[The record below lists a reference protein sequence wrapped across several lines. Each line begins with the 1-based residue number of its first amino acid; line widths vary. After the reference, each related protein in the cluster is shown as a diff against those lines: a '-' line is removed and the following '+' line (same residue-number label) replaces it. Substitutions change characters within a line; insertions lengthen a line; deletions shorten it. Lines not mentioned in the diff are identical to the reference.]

1 MNPIQLKQPQRIV
14 FGTGCMS
21 QMCDDIIR
29 MEHKKLFVLTADPI
43 MPLVQPSI
51 DTLNAAGVE
60 TMVETKIMGEP
71 TVNDFKRI
79 LKEAQDFGADSVV
92 GIGGGSVMDVAK
104 LVAVFANSSQPIEEA
119 YGIDKIKISLPTGEG
134 RGGAPLWF
142 ACAPTTAGTGSEVSP
157 NAILLDETDNGK
169 KGIVSNHLLCNVAY
183 IDPQLTVT
191 VPPRITAET
200 GMDALTHCIEVYT
213 NIHAHP
219 CVDMYALM
227 GIKLIA
233 QNLLRAVKD
242 GKDMEAREAMLL
254 GSMYGGL
261 GLGPV
266 NTAAVHALAYP
277 VGGMFH
283 KSHGLS
289 NSVLLPTVMKFNMQA
304 NLKRYADVAIAC
316 GCEPGATDEETA
328 MRGVEFVAQLSKD
341 CGIPQT
347 LAEIDIPQSAV
358 PEMAKAAMLQQRLLV
373 NNPRPVTEQDAVDIY
388 NSLY

>member
-14 FGTGCMS
+14 FGTGCMNT
-21 QMCDDIIR
+21 MCDEYIASGLKR
-29 MEHKKLFVLTADPI
+29 LFILTANPI
-43 MPLVQPSI
+43 LPLIKPVIERLGQ
-51 DTLNAAGVE
+51 AGVA
-60 TMVETKIMGEP
+60 TMVETKILGEP

-79 LKEAQDFGADSVV
+79 LQEARDFNADSVI

-104 LVAVFANSSQPIEEA
+104 LVATFLHSTQAIEEC
-119 YGIDKIKISLPTGEG
+119 YGIGFVKQ
-134 RGGAPLWF
+134 RGVWF

-169 KGIVSNHLLCNVAY
+169 KGIISNHLLCDVAY
-183 IDPQLTVT
+183 LDPALTAT

-213 NIHAHP
+213 NVHAHP
-219 CVDMYALM
+219 CVDMYALR
-227 GIKLIA
+227 GIELIA
-233 QNLLRAVKD
+233 RNLQRAVSN
-242 GKDMEAREAMLL
+242 GRDMEAREAMLL

-289 NSVLLPTVMKFNMQA
+289 NSVLLPTVMKYNMPA
-304 NLKRYADVAIAC
+304 NVKRYADVAIAC
-316 GCEPGATDEETA
+316 GCEPGANDEETA
-328 MRGVEFVAQLSKD
+328 LRGVEFVAQLSKA

-358 PEMAKAAMLQQRLLV
+358 PEMAAAAMLQQRLLV
-373 NNPRPVTEQDAVDIY
+373 NNPRPVTEQDAANIY

>member
-1 MNPIQLKQPQRIV
+1 MEPIILKQPQRIV

-21 QMCDDIIR
+21 QMCDEILR
-29 MEHKKLFVLTADPI
+29 MGHRQLFVLTADPI
-43 MPLVQPSI
+43 LPMLEPHLRMLEANGVKTQ
-51 DTLNAAGVE
+51 VE
-60 TMVETKIMGEP
+60 TQILGEP
-71 TVNDFKRI
+71 TVGDFKRI
-79 LKEAQDFGADSVV
+79 LQEAQEFGADAVIGV
-92 GIGGGSVMDVAK
+92 GGGSVMDVAK
-104 LVAVFANSSQPIEEA
+104 LVATFMHSEQRIEDC
-119 YGIDKIKISLPTGEG
+119 YGIGFVRQ
-134 RGGAPLWF
+134 RGVWF

-169 KGIVSNHLLCNVAY
+169 KGIISDFLLADVAY
-183 IDPQLTVT
+183 LDPSLTET

-213 NIHAHP
+213 NKFAHP
-219 CVDMYALM
+219 TVDMYARY
-227 GIKLIA
+227 GIQLIA
-233 QNLLRAVKD
+233 RNLRRAVQN
-242 GKDMEAREAMLL
+242 GHDMEAREAMLL

-289 NSVLLPTVMKFNMQA
+289 NSVLLPTVMKFNRA
-304 NLKRYADVAIAC
+304 SNLRKYAEVALAC
-316 GCEPGATDEETA
+316 GCEPGADDEETA
-328 MRGVEFVAQLSKD
+328 LRGVEFVAQLSRD

-347 LAEIDIPQSAV
+347 LAEIGIPQSAV
-358 PEMAKAAMLQQRLLV
+358 PEMAAAAMKQQRLLK
-373 NNPRPVTEQDAVDIY
+373 NNPRPVSQQDAEDIY

>member
-1 MNPIQLKQPQRIV
+1 MKAIELKQPQRIV

-21 QMCDDIIR
+21 QMRDEYLASG
-29 MEHKKLFVLTADPI
+29 MKKLFLLTADPI
-43 MPLVQPSI
+43 LPLIQPTI
-51 DTLNAAGVE
+51 CGLEQEGVSVC
-60 TMVETKIMGEP
+60 VETKILGEP
-71 TVNDFKRI
+71 TVGDFKRI
-79 LKEAQDFGADSVV
+79 LKEAQDFNADSVI

-104 LVAVFANSSQPIEEA
+104 LVATFLHSEQNIEEC
-119 YGIDKIKISLPTGEG
+119 YGIGFIKK
-134 RGGAPLWF
+134 RGVWF

-169 KGIVSNHLLCNVAY
+169 KGIISNHLLCDVAY
-183 IDPQLTVT
+183 LDPNLTAT

-213 NIHAHP
+213 NKFAHP
-219 CVDMYALM
+219 CVDMYALK
-227 GIKLIA
+227 GISLIA
-233 QNLLRAVKD
+233 QNLERAVKD
-242 GKDMEAREAMLL
+242 GKNMEAREAMLL

-289 NSVLLPTVMKFNMQA
+289 NSILLPTVMRFNMQG
-304 NLKRYADVAIAC
+304 NEKRYADVAIAC
-316 GCEPGATDEETA
+316 GCQRGETDAETA
-328 MRGVEFVAQLSKD
+328 LRGVEFISQLSKA

-347 LAEIDIPQSAV
+347 LEEIGIPKTAV
-358 PEMAKAAMLQQRLLV
+358 PQMAKAAMLKQRLLK
-373 NNPRPVTEQDAVDIY
+373 NNPRPITEQDCTDIY
-388 NSLY
+388 NSL

>member
-1 MNPIQLKQPQRIV
+1 MKSIELKQPQRIV
-14 FGTGCMS
+14 FGTGCMK
-21 QMCDDIIR
+21 QMCEEYIASG
-29 MEHKKLFVLTADPI
+29 MKNLFILTADPI
-43 MPLVQPSI
+43 LPLVQPVI
-51 DTLNAAGVE
+51 CRLEEEGVR
-60 TMVETKIMGEP
+60 TMVETKILGEP
-71 TVNDFKRI
+71 TVGDFKRI
-79 LKEAQDFGADSVV
+79 LKEAQEFGADSVI

-104 LVAVFANSSQPIEEA
+104 LVAVFMHSEQKIEEC
-119 YGIDKIKISLPTGEG
+119 YGIGFIRQ
-134 RGGAPLWF
+134 RGVWF

-169 KGIVSNHLLCNVAY
+169 KGIISNFLLADVAY
-183 IDPQLTVT
+183 LDPQLTAT

-213 NIHAHP
+213 NKFAHP
-219 CVDMYALM
+219 CVDMYALK
-227 GIKLIA
+227 GIELIA
-233 QNLLRAVKD
+233 KNLERAVKN
-242 GKDMEAREAMLL
+242 GSDMEAREAMLL

-289 NSVLLPTVMKFNMQA
+289 NSVLLPTVMKFNMQG
-304 NLKRYADVAIAC
+304 NEKRYADVAIAC

-328 MRGVEFVAQLSKD
+328 MRGVEFIAAMSKA

-347 LAEIDIPQSAV
+347 LEEIGIPASAIDD
-358 PEMAKAAMLQQRLLV
+358 MAKAAMQQQRLLK
-373 NNPRPVTEQDAVDIY
+373 NNPRPITEEDCREIY
-388 NSLY
+388 GALA

>member
-1 MNPIQLKQPQRIV
+1 MKSIELKQPQRIV
-14 FGTGCMS
+14 FGTGCMK
-21 QMCDDIIR
+21 QMCEEYIASG
-29 MEHKKLFVLTADPI
+29 MKNLFILTADPI
-43 MPLVQPSI
+43 LPLVQPVI
-51 DTLNAAGVE
+51 CRLEEEGVR
-60 TMVETKIMGEP
+60 TMVETKILGEP
-71 TVNDFKRI
+71 TVGDFKRI
-79 LKEAQDFGADSVV
+79 LKEAQEFGADSVI

-104 LVAVFANSSQPIEEA
+104 LVAVFMHSEQKIEEC
-119 YGIDKIKISLPTGEG
+119 YGIGFIRQ
-134 RGGAPLWF
+134 RGVWF

-169 KGIVSNHLLCNVAY
+169 KGIISNFLLADVAY
-183 IDPQLTVT
+183 LDPQLTAT

-213 NIHAHP
+213 NKFAHP
-219 CVDMYALM
+219 CVDMYALK
-227 GIKLIA
+227 GIELIA
-233 QNLLRAVKD
+233 KNLERAVKN
-242 GKDMEAREAMLL
+242 GSDMEAREAMLL

-289 NSVLLPTVMKFNMQA
+289 NSVLLPTVMKFNMQG
-304 NLKRYADVAIAC
+304 NEKRYADVAIAC

-328 MRGVEFVAQLSKD
+328 MRGVEFIAAMSKA

-347 LAEIDIPQSAV
+347 LEEIGIPASAIDD
-358 PEMAKAAMLQQRLLV
+358 MAKAAMLQQRLLK
-373 NNPRPVTEQDAVDIY
+373 NNPRPITEEDCREIY
-388 NSLY
+388 GALA

>member
-1 MNPIQLKQPQRIV
+1 MKAIELKQPQRIV

-21 QMCDDIIR
+21 QMRDDFLASG
-29 MEHKKLFVLTADPI
+29 MKKLFLLTADPI
-43 MPLVQPSI
+43 LPLIQPTI
-51 DTLNAAGVE
+51 CGLEQEGVSVC
-60 TMVETKIMGEP
+60 VETKILGEP
-71 TVNDFKRI
+71 TVGDFKRI
-79 LKEAQDFGADSVV
+79 LKEAQEFHADSVI

-104 LVAVFANSSQPIEEA
+104 LVATFLHSEQTIEEC
-119 YGIDKIKISLPTGEG
+119 YGIGFIKK
-134 RGGAPLWF
+134 RGVWF
-142 ACAPTTAGTGSEVSP
+142 ACVPTTAGTGSEVSP

-169 KGIVSNHLLCNVAY
+169 KGIISNHLLCDVAY
-183 IDPQLTVT
+183 LDPNLTAT

-213 NIHAHP
+213 NKFAHP
-219 CVDMYALM
+219 CVDMYALK
-227 GIKLIA
+227 GISLIA
-233 QNLLRAVKD
+233 KNLERAVKN

-289 NSVLLPTVMKFNMQA
+289 NSILLPTVMRFNMQG
-304 NLKRYADVAIAC
+304 NEKRYADVAIAC
-316 GCEPGATDEETA
+316 GCQPGETDAETA
-328 MRGVEFVAQLSKD
+328 LRGVEFICKLSKA

-347 LAEIDIPQSAV
+347 LEQIGIPKTAV
-358 PEMAKAAMLQQRLLV
+358 PEMAKAAMLQQRLLK
-373 NNPRPVTEQDAVDIY
+373 NNPRPITEQDCADIY
-388 NSLY
+388 NIL

>member
-1 MNPIQLKQPQRIV
+1 MKAIELKQPQRIV

-21 QMCDDIIR
+21 QMRDEYLASG
-29 MEHKKLFVLTADPI
+29 MKKLFLLTADPI
-43 MPLVQPSI
+43 LPLIQPTI
-51 DTLNAAGVE
+51 CGLEQEGVSVC
-60 TMVETKIMGEP
+60 VETKILGEP
-71 TVNDFKRI
+71 TVGDFKRI
-79 LKEAQDFGADSVV
+79 LKEAQDFNADSVI

-104 LVAVFANSSQPIEEA
+104 LVATFLHSEQTIEEC
-119 YGIDKIKISLPTGEG
+119 YGIGFIKK
-134 RGGAPLWF
+134 RGVWF

-169 KGIVSNHLLCNVAY
+169 KGIISNHLLCDVAY
-183 IDPQLTVT
+183 LDPNLTAT

-213 NIHAHP
+213 NKFAHP
-219 CVDMYALM
+219 CVDMYALK
-227 GIKLIA
+227 GISLIA
-233 QNLLRAVKD
+233 QNLERAVKD
-242 GKDMEAREAMLL
+242 GKDVEAREAMLL

-289 NSVLLPTVMKFNMQA
+289 NSVLLPTVMRFNMQG
-304 NLKRYADVAIAC
+304 NEKRYADVAIAC
-316 GCEPGATDEETA
+316 GCQPGETDAETA
-328 MRGVEFVAQLSKD
+328 LRGVEFICQLSKA

-347 LAEIDIPQSAV
+347 LEEIGIPKTAV
-358 PEMAKAAMLQQRLLV
+358 PQMAKAAMLQQRLLK
-373 NNPRPVTEQDAVDIY
+373 NNPRPVTEQDCVDIY
-388 NSLY
+388 NSL

>member
-1 MNPIQLKQPQRIV
+1 MKSIELKQPQRIV
-14 FGTGCMS
+14 FGTGCMK
-21 QMCDDIIR
+21 QMCEEYIASG
-29 MEHKKLFVLTADPI
+29 MKNLFILTADPI
-43 MPLVQPSI
+43 LPLVQPVI
-51 DTLNAAGVE
+51 CRLEEEGVR
-60 TMVETKIMGEP
+60 TMVETKILGEP
-71 TVNDFKRI
+71 TVGDFKRI
-79 LKEAQDFGADSVV
+79 LKEAQEFGADSVI

-104 LVAVFANSSQPIEEA
+104 LVAVFMHSEQKIEEC
-119 YGIDKIKISLPTGEG
+119 YGIGFIRQ
-134 RGGAPLWF
+134 RGVWF

-169 KGIVSNHLLCNVAY
+169 KGIISNFLLADVAY
-183 IDPQLTVT
+183 LDPQLTAT

-213 NIHAHP
+213 NKFAHP
-219 CVDMYALM
+219 CVDMYALK
-227 GIKLIA
+227 GIELIA
-233 QNLLRAVKD
+233 KNLERAVKN
-242 GKDMEAREAMLL
+242 GSDMEAREAMLL

-289 NSVLLPTVMKFNMQA
+289 NSVLLPTVMKFNMQG
-304 NLKRYADVAIAC
+304 NEKRYADVAIAC

-328 MRGVEFVAQLSKD
+328 MRGVDFIAAMSKA

-347 LAEIDIPQSAV
+347 LEEIGIPASAIDD
-358 PEMAKAAMLQQRLLV
+358 MAKAAMLQQRLLK
-373 NNPRPVTEQDAVDIY
+373 NNPRPITEEDCREIY
-388 NSLY
+388 GALA

>member
-1 MNPIQLKQPQRIV
+1 MKAIELKQPQRIV

-21 QMCDDIIR
+21 QMRDDFLASG
-29 MEHKKLFVLTADPI
+29 MKKLFLLTADPI
-43 MPLVQPSI
+43 LPLIQPTI
-51 DTLNAAGVE
+51 CGLEQEGVSVC
-60 TMVETKIMGEP
+60 VETKILGEP
-71 TVNDFKRI
+71 TVGDFKRI
-79 LKEAQDFGADSVV
+79 LKEAQEFHADSVI

-104 LVAVFANSSQPIEEA
+104 LVATFLHSEQTIEEC
-119 YGIDKIKISLPTGEG
+119 YGIGFIKK
-134 RGGAPLWF
+134 RGVWF
-142 ACAPTTAGTGSEVSP
+142 ACVPTTAGTGSEVSP

-169 KGIVSNHLLCNVAY
+169 KGIISNHLLCDVAY
-183 IDPQLTVT
+183 LDPNLTVT

-213 NIHAHP
+213 NKFAHP
-219 CVDMYALM
+219 CVDMYALK
-227 GIKLIA
+227 GISLIA
-233 QNLLRAVKD
+233 KNLERAVKN

-289 NSVLLPTVMKFNMQA
+289 NSILLPTVMRFNMQG
-304 NLKRYADVAIAC
+304 NEKRYADVAIAC
-316 GCEPGATDEETA
+316 GCQPGDTDAETA
-328 MRGVEFVAQLSKD
+328 LRGVEFICKLSKA

-347 LAEIDIPQSAV
+347 LEQIGIPKTAV
-358 PEMAKAAMLQQRLLV
+358 PEMAKAAMLQQRLLK
-373 NNPRPVTEQDAVDIY
+373 NNPRPITEQDCADIY
-388 NSLY
+388 NSL

>member
-1 MNPIQLKQPQRIV
+1 MKAIELKQPQRIV

-21 QMCDDIIR
+21 QMRDEYLASG
-29 MEHKKLFVLTADPI
+29 MKKLFLLTADPI
-43 MPLVQPSI
+43 LPLIQPTI
-51 DTLNAAGVE
+51 CGLEQEGVSVC
-60 TMVETKIMGEP
+60 VETKILGEP
-71 TVNDFKRI
+71 TVGDFKRI
-79 LKEAQDFGADSVV
+79 LKEAQDFNADSVI

-104 LVAVFANSSQPIEEA
+104 LVATFLHSEQTIEEC
-119 YGIDKIKISLPTGEG
+119 YGIGFIKK
-134 RGGAPLWF
+134 RGVWF

-169 KGIVSNHLLCNVAY
+169 KGIISNHLLCDVAY
-183 IDPQLTVT
+183 LDPNLTAT
-191 VPPRITAET
+191 VPPRITAEA

-213 NIHAHP
+213 NKFAHP
-219 CVDMYALM
+219 CVDMYALK
-227 GIKLIA
+227 GISLIA
-233 QNLLRAVKD
+233 KNLERAVKN

-289 NSVLLPTVMKFNMQA
+289 NSILLPTVMRFNMQG
-304 NLKRYADVAIAC
+304 NEKRYADVAIAC
-316 GCEPGATDEETA
+316 GCQPGETDAETA
-328 MRGVEFVAQLSKD
+328 LRGVEFICKLSKA

-347 LAEIDIPQSAV
+347 LEQIGIPKTAV
-358 PEMAKAAMLQQRLLV
+358 PEMAKAAMLQQRLLK
-373 NNPRPVTEQDAVDIY
+373 NNPRPITEQDCADIY
-388 NSLY
+388 NSL

>member
-1 MNPIQLKQPQRIV
+1 MKNIELKQPERIV
-14 FGTGCMS
+14 FGTGCLS
-21 QMCDDIIR
+21 QMCDEYVQSG
-29 MEHKKLFVLTADPI
+29 MNHLFILTADPI
-43 MPLVQPSI
+43 LPLVEPAI
-51 DTLNAAGVE
+51 EKLKAAGVE
-60 TMVETKIMGEP
+60 TMVETKILGEP
-71 TVNDFKRI
+71 TVGDFKRI
-79 LKEAQDFGADSVV
+79 LKEAEDFGADSVI

-104 LVAVFANSSQPIEEA
+104 LVACFVGNEQPIEEA
-119 YGIDKIKISLPTGEG
+119 YGIGNLRIRKQ
-134 RGGAPLWF
+134 GALWF

-169 KGIVSNHLLCNVAY
+169 KGIISNHLLCNVAY

-213 NIHAHP
+213 NKFAHP

-233 QNLLRAVKD
+233 QNLERAVKD

-304 NLKRYADVAIAC
+304 DVKRYADVAIAC
-316 GCEPGATDEETA
+316 GCERGATDEETA
-328 MRGVEFVAQLSKD
+328 LRGVEFVEQLSKA

-347 LAEIDIPQSAV
+347 LAEIDIPQTAV
-358 PEMAKAAMLQQRLLV
+358 AEMAKAAMLQQRLLK
-373 NNPRPVTEQDAVDIY
+373 NNPRPVTEQDCADIY

>member
-1 MNPIQLKQPQRIV
+1 MNKIELKQPQRIV
-14 FGTGCMS
+14 FGTGCMQ
-21 QMCDDIIR
+21 QMVD
-29 MEHKKLFVLTADPI
+29 EVLQLGKKNLFLLSADPI
-43 MPLVQPSI
+43 LPLI
-51 DTLNAAGVE
+51 EKNIEALRNGGVNV
-60 TMVETKIMGEP
+60 MVETKILGEP
-71 TVNDFKRI
+71 TVGDFKRI
-79 LKEAQDFGADSVV
+79 LKEAQEFGADAVI

-104 LVAVFANSSQPIEEA
+104 LVATFLHAEQKIEEC
-119 YGIDKIKISLPTGEG
+119 YGIGFVKQ
-134 RGGAPLWF
+134 RGVWF

-157 NAILLDETDNGK
+157 NAILLDESDNGK
-169 KGIVSNHLLCNVAY
+169 KGIISNYLLCDVAY
-183 IDPQLTVT
+183 LDPALTAT

-213 NIHAHP
+213 NVHAHP
-219 CVDMYALM
+219 CVDMYALK
-227 GIKLIA
+227 GIELIA
-233 QNLLRAVKD
+233 KNLERAVKD

-289 NSVLLPTVMKFNMQA
+289 NSVLLPTVMKFNMSA
-304 NLKRYADVAIAC
+304 NLKKYAEVAIAC
-316 GCEPGATDEETA
+316 GCEAGANDEETA
-328 MRGVEFVAQLSKD
+328 MRGVEFVAQLSKN

-347 LAEIDIPQSAV
+347 LTEIDIPQTAV
-358 PEMAKAAMLQQRLLV
+358 PEMAAAAMKQQRLLV
-373 NNPRPVTEQDAVDIY
+373 NNPRPVTEQDAADIY

>member
-1 MNPIQLKQPQRIV
+1 MKAIELKQPQRIV

-21 QMCDDIIR
+21 QMRDEYLASG
-29 MEHKKLFVLTADPI
+29 MKKLFLLTADPI
-43 MPLVQPSI
+43 LPLIQPTI
-51 DTLNAAGVE
+51 CGLEQEGVSVC
-60 TMVETKIMGEP
+60 VETKILGEP
-71 TVNDFKRI
+71 TVGDFKRI
-79 LKEAQDFGADSVV
+79 LKEAQDFNADSVI

-104 LVAVFANSSQPIEEA
+104 LVATFLHSEQNIEEC
-119 YGIDKIKISLPTGEG
+119 YGIGFIKK
-134 RGGAPLWF
+134 RGVWF

-169 KGIVSNHLLCNVAY
+169 KGIISNHLLCDVAY
-183 IDPQLTVT
+183 LDPNLTAT

-213 NIHAHP
+213 NKFAHP
-219 CVDMYALM
+219 CVDMYALK
-227 GIKLIA
+227 GISLIA
-233 QNLLRAVKD
+233 QNLERAVKD
-242 GKDMEAREAMLL
+242 GKNMEAREAMLL

-289 NSVLLPTVMKFNMQA
+289 NSVLLPTVMRFNMQG
-304 NLKRYADVAIAC
+304 NEKRYADVAIAC
-316 GCEPGATDEETA
+316 GCQPGETDAETA
-328 MRGVEFVAQLSKD
+328 LRGVEFICQLSKA

-347 LAEIDIPQSAV
+347 LEEIGIPKTAV
-358 PEMAKAAMLQQRLLV
+358 PQMAKAAMLQQRLLK
-373 NNPRPVTEQDAVDIY
+373 NNPRPVTEQDCVDIY
-388 NSLY
+388 NSL

>member
-1 MNPIQLKQPQRIV
+1 MKAIELKQPQRIV

-21 QMCDDIIR
+21 QMRDEYLASG
-29 MEHKKLFVLTADPI
+29 MKKLFLLTADPI
-43 MPLVQPSI
+43 LPLIQPTI
-51 DTLNAAGVE
+51 CGLEQEGVSVC
-60 TMVETKIMGEP
+60 VETKILGEP
-71 TVNDFKRI
+71 TVGDFKRI
-79 LKEAQDFGADSVV
+79 LKEAQDFNADSVI

-104 LVAVFANSSQPIEEA
+104 LVATFLHSEQTIEEC
-119 YGIDKIKISLPTGEG
+119 YGIGFIKK
-134 RGGAPLWF
+134 RGVWF

-169 KGIVSNHLLCNVAY
+169 KGIISNHLLCDVAY
-183 IDPQLTVT
+183 LDPNLTAT

-213 NIHAHP
+213 NKFAHP
-219 CVDMYALM
+219 CVDMYALK
-227 GIKLIA
+227 GISLIA
-233 QNLLRAVKD
+233 QNLERAVKD
-242 GKDMEAREAMLL
+242 GKNMEAREAMLL

-289 NSVLLPTVMKFNMQA
+289 NSILLPTVMRFNMQG
-304 NLKRYADVAIAC
+304 NEKRYADVAIAC
-316 GCEPGATDEETA
+316 GCQRGETDAETA
-328 MRGVEFVAQLSKD
+328 LRGVEFICQLSKA

-347 LAEIDIPQSAV
+347 LEEIGIPKTAV
-358 PEMAKAAMLQQRLLV
+358 PEMAKAAMLQQRLLK
-373 NNPRPVTEQDAVDIY
+373 NNPRPVTEQDCVDIY
-388 NSLY
+388 NSL

>member
-1 MNPIQLKQPQRIV
+1 MKAIELKQPQRIV

-21 QMCDDIIR
+21 QMRDEYLASG
-29 MEHKKLFVLTADPI
+29 MKKLFLLTADPI
-43 MPLVQPSI
+43 LPLIQPTI
-51 DTLNAAGVE
+51 CGLEQEGVSVC
-60 TMVETKIMGEP
+60 VETKILGEP
-71 TVNDFKRI
+71 TVGDFKRI
-79 LKEAQDFGADSVV
+79 LKEAQDFNADSVI

-104 LVAVFANSSQPIEEA
+104 LVATFLHSEQNIEEC
-119 YGIDKIKISLPTGEG
+119 YGIGFIKK
-134 RGGAPLWF
+134 RGVWF

-169 KGIVSNHLLCNVAY
+169 KGIISNHLLCDVAY
-183 IDPQLTVT
+183 LDPNLTAT

-213 NIHAHP
+213 NKFAHP
-219 CVDMYALM
+219 CVDMYALK
-227 GIKLIA
+227 GISLIA
-233 QNLLRAVKD
+233 QNLERAVKN

-289 NSVLLPTVMKFNMQA
+289 NSVLLPTVMRFNMQG
-304 NLKRYADVAIAC
+304 NEKRYADVAIAC
-316 GCEPGATDEETA
+316 GCQPGETDAETA
-328 MRGVEFVAQLSKD
+328 LRGVEFICQLSKA

-347 LAEIDIPQSAV
+347 LEEIGIPKTAV
-358 PEMAKAAMLQQRLLV
+358 PQMAKAAMLQQRLLK
-373 NNPRPVTEQDAVDIY
+373 NNPRPVTEQDCTDIY
-388 NSLY
+388 NSL

>member
-1 MNPIQLKQPQRIV
+1 MKGIQLKQPQRIV

-21 QMCDDIIR
+21 QMCDDYLETGLKR
-29 MEHKKLFVLTADPI
+29 LFILTATPI
-43 MPLVQPSI
+43 LPLIEPSVKR
-51 DTLNAAGVE
+51 LGEAGIATTIE
-60 TMVETKIMGEP
+60 TDILGEP
-71 TVNDFKRI
+71 TVGDFKRI
-79 LKEAQDFGADSVV
+79 LAEAKEFGADSVI

-104 LVAVFANSSQPIEEA
+104 LVANFLHSEQQIEDC
-119 YGIDKIKISLPTGEG
+119 YGIGKLKHPAGKG
-134 RGGAPLWF
+134 PVWF

-169 KGIVSNHLLCNVAY
+169 KGIISNSLLCNVAY
-183 IDPQLTVT
+183 LDPQLTVT
-191 VPPRITAET
+191 VPARITAET

-213 NIHAHP
+213 NIHSHP
-219 CVDMYALM
+219 CVDMYARK
-227 GIKLIA
+227 GIELIA
-233 QNLLRAVKD
+233 QNLERAVKD
-242 GKDMEAREAMLL
+242 GNDIEAREAMLL

-289 NSVLLPTVMKFNMQA
+289 NAILLPTVMKYNME
-304 NLKRYADVAIAC
+304 ADVKKYAEVALAC
-316 GCEPGATDEETA
+316 GCEPGADDKETA
-328 MRGVEFVAQLSKD
+328 LRGVAFVEQLSKN

-347 LAEIDIPQSAV
+347 LEEIGIPRTAI
-358 PEMAKAAMLQQRLLV
+358 PEMAAAAMLQQRLLV

-388 NSLY
+388 GSLSPLPLS

>member
-1 MNPIQLKQPQRIV
+1 MKAIELKQPQRIV

-21 QMCDDIIR
+21 QMRDEYLASG
-29 MEHKKLFVLTADPI
+29 MKKLFLLTADPI
-43 MPLVQPSI
+43 LHLIQPTI
-51 DTLNAAGVE
+51 CGLEQEGVSVC
-60 TMVETKIMGEP
+60 VETKILGEP
-71 TVNDFKRI
+71 TVGDFKRI
-79 LKEAQDFGADSVV
+79 LKEAQDFNADSVI

-104 LVAVFANSSQPIEEA
+104 LVATFLHSEQTIEEC
-119 YGIDKIKISLPTGEG
+119 YGIGFIKK
-134 RGGAPLWF
+134 RGVWF

-169 KGIVSNHLLCNVAY
+169 KGIISNHLLCDVAY
-183 IDPQLTVT
+183 LDPNLTAT

-213 NIHAHP
+213 NKFAHP
-219 CVDMYALM
+219 CVDMYALK
-227 GIKLIA
+227 GISLIA
-233 QNLLRAVKD
+233 QNLERAVKD
-242 GKDMEAREAMLL
+242 GKNMEAREAMLL

-289 NSVLLPTVMKFNMQA
+289 NSILLPTVMRFNMQG
-304 NLKRYADVAIAC
+304 NEKRYADVAIAC
-316 GCEPGATDEETA
+316 GCQRGETDAETA
-328 MRGVEFVAQLSKD
+328 LRGVEFICQLSKA

-347 LAEIDIPQSAV
+347 LEEIGIPKTAV
-358 PEMAKAAMLQQRLLV
+358 PQMAKAAMLQQRLLK
-373 NNPRPVTEQDAVDIY
+373 NNPRTITEQDCTDIY
-388 NSLY
+388 NSL

>member
-1 MNPIQLKQPQRIV
+1 MKAIELKQPQRIV

-21 QMCDDIIR
+21 QMRDEYLASG
-29 MEHKKLFVLTADPI
+29 MKKLFLLTADPI
-43 MPLVQPSI
+43 LPLIQPTI
-51 DTLNAAGVE
+51 CGLEQEGVSVC
-60 TMVETKIMGEP
+60 VETKILGEP
-71 TVNDFKRI
+71 TVGDFKRI
-79 LKEAQDFGADSVV
+79 LKEAQDFNADSVI

-104 LVAVFANSSQPIEEA
+104 LVATFLHSEQNIEEC
-119 YGIDKIKISLPTGEG
+119 YGIGFIKK
-134 RGGAPLWF
+134 RGVWF

-169 KGIVSNHLLCNVAY
+169 KGIISNHLLCDVAY
-183 IDPQLTVT
+183 LDPNLTAT

-213 NIHAHP
+213 NKFAHP
-219 CVDMYALM
+219 CVDMYALK
-227 GIKLIA
+227 GISLIA
-233 QNLLRAVKD
+233 QNLERAVKD
-242 GKDMEAREAMLL
+242 GKDVEAREAMLL

-289 NSVLLPTVMKFNMQA
+289 NSILLPTVMRFNMQG
-304 NLKRYADVAIAC
+304 NEKRYADVAIAC
-316 GCEPGATDEETA
+316 GCQRGETDAETA
-328 MRGVEFVAQLSKD
+328 LRGVEFICQLSKA

-347 LAEIDIPQSAV
+347 LEEIGIPKTAV
-358 PEMAKAAMLQQRLLV
+358 PQMAKAAMLQQRLLK
-373 NNPRPVTEQDAVDIY
+373 NNPRTITEQDCTDIY
-388 NSLY
+388 NSL

>member
-1 MNPIQLKQPQRIV
+1 MNKIELKQPQRIV
-14 FGTGCMS
+14 FGTGCMQ
-21 QMCDDIIR
+21 QMVD
-29 MEHKKLFVLTADPI
+29 EVLQLGKKNLFLLSADPI
-43 MPLVQPSI
+43 LPLI
-51 DTLNAAGVE
+51 EKNIEALRNGGVNV
-60 TMVETKIMGEP
+60 MVETKILGEP
-71 TVNDFKRI
+71 TVGDFKRI
-79 LKEAQDFGADSVV
+79 LKEAQEFGADAVI

-104 LVAVFANSSQPIEEA
+104 LVATFLHAEQKIEEC
-119 YGIDKIKISLPTGEG
+119 YGIGFVKQ
-134 RGGAPLWF
+134 RGVWF

-157 NAILLDETDNGK
+157 NAILLDESDNGK
-169 KGIVSNHLLCNVAY
+169 KGIISNYLLCDVAY
-183 IDPQLTVT
+183 LDPALTAT

-213 NIHAHP
+213 NVHAHP
-219 CVDMYALM
+219 CVDMYALK
-227 GIKLIA
+227 GIELIA
-233 QNLLRAVKD
+233 KNLERAVKD

-289 NSVLLPTVMKFNMQA
+289 NSVLLPTVMKFNMSA
-304 NLKRYADVAIAC
+304 NLKKYAEVAIAC
-316 GCEPGATDEETA
+316 GCEAGANDEETA
-328 MRGVEFVAQLSKD
+328 MRGVEFVAQLSKN

-347 LAEIDIPQSAV
+347 LAEIDIPQTAV
-358 PEMAKAAMLQQRLLV
+358 PEMAAAAMKQQRLLV
-373 NNPRPVTEQDAVDIY
+373 NNPRPVTEQDAADIY

>member
-1 MNPIQLKQPQRIV
+1 MKAIELKQPQRIV

-21 QMCDDIIR
+21 QMRDEYLASG
-29 MEHKKLFVLTADPI
+29 MKKLFLLTADPI
-43 MPLVQPSI
+43 LPLIQPTI
-51 DTLNAAGVE
+51 CGLEQEGVSVC
-60 TMVETKIMGEP
+60 VETKILGEP
-71 TVNDFKRI
+71 TVGDFKRI
-79 LKEAQDFGADSVV
+79 LKEAQDFNADSVI

-104 LVAVFANSSQPIEEA
+104 LVATFLHSEQNIEEC
-119 YGIDKIKISLPTGEG
+119 YGIGFIKK
-134 RGGAPLWF
+134 RGVWF

-169 KGIVSNHLLCNVAY
+169 KGIISNHLLCDVAY
-183 IDPQLTVT
+183 LDPNLTAT

-213 NIHAHP
+213 NKFAHP
-219 CVDMYALM
+219 CVDMYALK
-227 GIKLIA
+227 GISLIA
-233 QNLLRAVKD
+233 QNLERAVKN

-289 NSVLLPTVMKFNMQA
+289 NSILLPTVMRFNMQG
-304 NLKRYADVAIAC
+304 NEKRYADVAIAC
-316 GCEPGATDEETA
+316 GCQRGETDAETA
-328 MRGVEFVAQLSKD
+328 LRGVEFICQLSKA

-347 LAEIDIPQSAV
+347 LEEIGIPKTAV
-358 PEMAKAAMLQQRLLV
+358 PEMAKAAMLQQRLLK
-373 NNPRPVTEQDAVDIY
+373 NNPRPVTEQDCVDIY
-388 NSLY
+388 NSL

>member
-1 MNPIQLKQPQRIV
+1 MTPIQLKQPQRIV
-14 FGTGCMS
+14 FGTGCMT
-21 QMCDDIIR
+21 QMCDDILR
-29 MEHKKLFVLTADPI
+29 MEHKKLFIISADPI
-43 MPLVQPSI
+43 LPLIQPSI

-71 TVNDFKRI
+71 TVGDFKRI
-79 LKEAQDFGADSVV
+79 LAEAQQFGADSVV

-104 LVAVFANSSQPIEEA
+104 LVAVFANSSQTIEEC
-119 YGIDKIKISLPTGEG
+119 YGIDKISHT
-134 RGGAPLWF
+134 GAPSLWF

-169 KGIVSNHLLCNVAY
+169 KGIISNRLLCNVAY

-213 NIHAHP
+213 NVHAHP

-289 NSVLLPTVMKFNMQA
+289 NSVLLPTVMKYNMQA
-304 NLKRYADVAIAC
+304 NVKRYADVAIAC
-316 GCEPGATDEETA
+316 GCQPGATDEETA
-328 MRGVEFVAQLSKD
+328 LRGVEFVAQLSKD

-347 LAEIDIPQSAV
+347 LAEIGIPQTAV
-358 PEMAKAAMLQQRLLV
+358 PEMAAAAMLQQRLLV
-373 NNPRPVTEQDAVDIY
+373 NNPRPVTEQDAIDIY

>member
-1 MNPIQLKQPQRIV
+1 MKAIELKQPQRIV

-21 QMCDDIIR
+21 QMRDEYLASG
-29 MEHKKLFVLTADPI
+29 MKKLFLLTADPI
-43 MPLVQPSI
+43 LPLIQPTI
-51 DTLNAAGVE
+51 CGLEQEGVSVC
-60 TMVETKIMGEP
+60 VETKILGEP
-71 TVNDFKRI
+71 TVGDFKRI
-79 LKEAQDFGADSVV
+79 LKEAQDFNADSVI

-104 LVAVFANSSQPIEEA
+104 LVATFLHSEQTIEEC
-119 YGIDKIKISLPTGEG
+119 YGIGFIKK
-134 RGGAPLWF
+134 RGVWF

-169 KGIVSNHLLCNVAY
+169 KGIISNHLLCDVAY
-183 IDPQLTVT
+183 LDPNLTAT

-213 NIHAHP
+213 NKFAHP
-219 CVDMYALM
+219 CVDMYALK
-227 GIKLIA
+227 GISLIA
-233 QNLLRAVKD
+233 QNLERAVKD
-242 GKDMEAREAMLL
+242 GKDVEAREAMLL

-289 NSVLLPTVMKFNMQA
+289 NSILLPTVMRFNMQG
-304 NLKRYADVAIAC
+304 NEKRYADVAIAC
-316 GCEPGATDEETA
+316 GCQRGETDAETA
-328 MRGVEFVAQLSKD
+328 LRGVEFICQLSKA

-347 LAEIDIPQSAV
+347 LEEIGIPKTAV
-358 PEMAKAAMLQQRLLV
+358 PQMAKAAMLQQRLLK
-373 NNPRPVTEQDAVDIY
+373 NNPRTITEQDCTDIY
-388 NSLY
+388 NSL

>member
-1 MNPIQLKQPQRIV
+1 MKSIELKQPQRIV
-14 FGTGCMS
+14 FGTGCMK
-21 QMCDDIIR
+21 QMCEEYIASG
-29 MEHKKLFVLTADPI
+29 MKNLFILTADPI
-43 MPLVQPSI
+43 LPLVQPVI
-51 DTLNAAGVE
+51 CRLEEEGVR
-60 TMVETKIMGEP
+60 TMVETKILGES
-71 TVNDFKRI
+71 TVGDFKRI
-79 LKEAQDFGADSVV
+79 LKEAQEFGADSVI

-104 LVAVFANSSQPIEEA
+104 LVAVFMHSEQKIEEC
-119 YGIDKIKISLPTGEG
+119 YGIGFIRQ
-134 RGGAPLWF
+134 RGVWF

-169 KGIVSNHLLCNVAY
+169 KGIISNFLLADVAY
-183 IDPQLTVT
+183 LDPQLTAT

-213 NIHAHP
+213 NKFAHP
-219 CVDMYALM
+219 CVDMYALK
-227 GIKLIA
+227 GIELIA
-233 QNLLRAVKD
+233 KNLERAVKN
-242 GKDMEAREAMLL
+242 GSDMEAREAMLL

-289 NSVLLPTVMKFNMQA
+289 NSVLLPTIMKFNMQG
-304 NLKRYADVAIAC
+304 NEKRYADVAIAC

-328 MRGVEFVAQLSKD
+328 MRGVEFIAAMSKA

-347 LAEIDIPQSAV
+347 LEEIGIPASAIDD
-358 PEMAKAAMLQQRLLV
+358 MAKAAMLQQRLLK
-373 NNPRPVTEQDAVDIY
+373 NNPRPITEEDCREIY
-388 NSLY
+388 GALA

>member
-1 MNPIQLKQPQRIV
+1 MKSIELKQPQRIV
-14 FGTGCMS
+14 FGTGCMK
-21 QMCDDIIR
+21 QMCEEYIASG
-29 MEHKKLFVLTADPI
+29 MKNLFILTADPI
-43 MPLVQPSI
+43 LPLVQPVI
-51 DTLNAAGVE
+51 CRLEEEGVR
-60 TMVETKIMGEP
+60 TMVETKILGEP
-71 TVNDFKRI
+71 TVGDFKRI
-79 LKEAQDFGADSVV
+79 LKEAQEFGADSVI

-104 LVAVFANSSQPIEEA
+104 LVAVFMHSEQKIEEC
-119 YGIDKIKISLPTGEG
+119 YGIGFIRQ
-134 RGGAPLWF
+134 RGVWF

-169 KGIVSNHLLCNVAY
+169 KGIISNFLLADVAY
-183 IDPQLTVT
+183 LDPQLTAT

-213 NIHAHP
+213 NKFAHP
-219 CVDMYALM
+219 CVDMYALK
-227 GIKLIA
+227 GIELIA
-233 QNLLRAVKD
+233 KNLERAVKN
-242 GKDMEAREAMLL
+242 GSDMEAREAMLL

-289 NSVLLPTVMKFNMQA
+289 NSVLLPTVMKFNMQG
-304 NLKRYADVAIAC
+304 NEKRYADVAIAC

-328 MRGVEFVAQLSKD
+328 MRGVEFVAAMSKA

-347 LAEIDIPQSAV
+347 LEEIGIPASAIDD
-358 PEMAKAAMLQQRLLV
+358 MAKAAMLQQRLLK
-373 NNPRPVTEQDAVDIY
+373 NNPRPITEDDCREIY
-388 NSLY
+388 GALA

>member
-1 MNPIQLKQPQRIV
+1 MKAIELKQPQRIV

-21 QMCDDIIR
+21 QMRDEYLASG
-29 MEHKKLFVLTADPI
+29 MKKLFLLTADPI
-43 MPLVQPSI
+43 LPLIQPTI
-51 DTLNAAGVE
+51 CGLEQEGVSVC
-60 TMVETKIMGEP
+60 VETKILGEP
-71 TVNDFKRI
+71 TVGDFKRI
-79 LKEAQDFGADSVV
+79 LKEAQDFNADSVI

-104 LVAVFANSSQPIEEA
+104 LVATFLHSEQNIEEC
-119 YGIDKIKISLPTGEG
+119 YGIGLIKK
-134 RGGAPLWF
+134 RGVWF

-169 KGIVSNHLLCNVAY
+169 KGIISNHLLCDVAY
-183 IDPQLTVT
+183 LDPNLTAT

-213 NIHAHP
+213 NKFAHP
-219 CVDMYALM
+219 CVDMYALK
-227 GIKLIA
+227 GISLIA
-233 QNLLRAVKD
+233 QNLERAVKN

-289 NSVLLPTVMKFNMQA
+289 NSILLPTVMRFNMQG
-304 NLKRYADVAIAC
+304 NEKRYADVAIAC
-316 GCEPGATDEETA
+316 GCQRGETDAETA
-328 MRGVEFVAQLSKD
+328 LRGVEFICQLSKA

-347 LAEIDIPQSAV
+347 LEEIGIPKTAV
-358 PEMAKAAMLQQRLLV
+358 PQMAKAAMLQQRLLK
-373 NNPRPVTEQDAVDIY
+373 NNPRTITEQDCTDIY
-388 NSLY
+388 NSL